1 MASPKLKELQ
11 EKLDAKRKALT
22 QVFDE
27 AGPDLDMDQVKSLDG
42 DSHAKVEAIR
52 QMNAELDDL
61 AKQVEELW
69 EIEKAASD
77 VEKVGRLLDDPAGRL
92 PTATAGAEQ
101 KSFGDLFIESGAHKA
116 KGKTF
121 EVDIDVKTLM
131 TTTAGWAPEVIRT
144 DRVVEYATRPIQVID
159 LIPSVPTGQ
168 SAVAY
173 MEETTFTNAAA
184 ETAEAA
190 AYPEAA
196 LALTE
201 RSSPVRK
208 ISVFLPVTDEQLED
222 EPRVRAYINNRLP
235 FMLRQR
241 LDSQI
246 LNGDGVAPN
255 LTGILNTSGIQT
267 QAKGADPTPD
277 AVHKAMTL
285 VRTTG
290 WAQVTAA
297 LFNSADWEEIRLLRT
312 ADGIYIWGAPSESG
326 PMRIWGVP
334 VILADALPAGT
345 GLVGDFANFTEL
357 AIRRGVEVKVSDSHG
372 TYFVEGKQ
380 AVRADIRV
388 AFTVYRPAAFATV
401 TGI

>member
-1 MASPKLKELQ
+1 MPSKKLTELQ
-11 EKLDAKRKALT
+11 ERLDAKRKALA

-27 AGPDLDMDQVKSLDG
+27 AGPDLDMDKVKCLDG
-42 DSHAKVEAIR
+42 DSHAKVEKIR
-52 QMNAELDDL
+52 EMNAELDDL

-69 EIEKAASD
+69 QVEKAAAD
-77 VEKVGRLLDDPAGRL
+77 VEKIGRLLDDPAGRL
-92 PTATAGAEQ
+92 PTPAGEKP
-101 KSFGDLFIESGAHKA
+101 KSFGDLFVESAAYKA
-116 KGKTF
+116 RG
-121 EVDIDVKTLM
+121 EAAVLDLDVKVLM
-131 TTTAGWAPEVIRT
+131 TTTAGWAPEVIRS
-144 DRVVEYATRPIQVID
+144 DRVVESAQRPIQVID
-159 LIPSVPTGQ
+159 LIPTTPTGQ

-184 ETAEAA
+184 ETAEGGV
-190 AYPEAA
+190 YPEAA

-201 RSSPVRK
+201 KSSPVRK

-222 EPRVRAYINNRLP
+222 EPRVRAYLDNRLP

-246 LNGDGVAPN
+246 LNGDGLAPN
-255 LTGILNTSGIQT
+255 LTGILNTAGIQT
-267 QAKGADPTPD
+267 QAKGVDPTPD
-277 AVHKAMTL
+277 AVHKALTL

-290 WAQVTAA
+290 RATPNAA
-297 LFNSADWEEIRLLRT
+297 LFSSQDWEQIRLLRT
-312 ADGIYIWGAPSESG
+312 ADGIYIWGSPSEAG

-372 TYFVEGKQ
+372 TYFTEGKQ
-380 AVRADIRV
+380 AVRADIRA
-388 AFTVYRPAAFATV
+388 AFVVYRPAAFCQI

>member
-11 EKLDAKRKALT
+11 EKLDAKRKALA
-22 QVFDE
+22 QVFEE

-92 PTATAGAEQ
+92 PTAAAGAEQ

-144 DRVVEYATRPIQVID
+144 DRVVDYATRPIQVID

-184 ETAEAA
+184 ETAEAGT
-190 AYPEAA
+190 YPEAA

-201 RSSPVRK
+201 KSSPVRK

-246 LNGDGVAPN
+246 LNGDGIAPN

-312 ADGIYIWGAPSESG
+312 ADGIYIWGSPSESG

-380 AVRADIRV
+380 AIRADIRV